1 MSAERGSAEALPL
14 PENVQGIIAARLDAL
29 PPDEKAVLQ
38 DAAVLGKVFW
48 PGALRAIAG
57 RGPAALLPPRERK
70 ECVRRE
76 RRSSVGGETEH
87 AFRHMLVR
95 DVAYGQIPRAER
107 AQKHRRAAEWIE
119 ALSERTDD
127 VAEMLAHHYASAL
140 EFARVSGQDTDELAD
155 RARHALRAA
164 GERAWALG
172 AFAGAARFLTAAL
185 ELWPQDDPE
194 LPDLQFALSE
204 TLNWTGGL
212 SEELI
217 LEARDGALAQ
227 GRLGLAAKAEIRF
240 GFYLW
245 NRGANELARER
256 FEAASQ
262 LVERVPPSPDKAWV
276 LQSLGVRALVAGR
289 LGEAVASA
297 HAAAEMASLLGLEA
311 LRAQALITLGS
322 ARFSL
327 GEA

>member
-38 DAAVLGKVFW
+38 DAAVMGKVFW
-48 PGALRAIAG
+48 PGALLAIG
-57 RGPAALLPPRERK
+57 GQGPESLLHSLERK
-70 ECVRRE
+70 EFVRRE
-76 RRSSVGGETEH
+76 RRSSVGGEVEH

-140 EFARVSGQDTDELAD
+140 EFARVSGQDTDELAE

-164 GERAWALG
+164 GERAFTLG
-172 AFAGAARFLTAAL
+172 AFAAASRFLSAAL
-185 ELWPQDDPE
+185 EVWPRDDSE
-194 LPDLQFALSE
+194 LPDLQFVLSE
-204 TLNWTGGL
+204 ALNWTGGL

-227 GRLGLAAKAEIRF
+227 GRLGLAAKAEIRL
-240 GFYLW
+240 GFYWW
-245 NRGANELARER
+245 NRGADDL
-256 FEAASQ
+256 
-262 LVERVPPSPDKAWV
+262 
-276 LQSLGVRALVAGR
+276 
-289 LGEAVASA
+289 
-297 HAAAEMASLLGLEA
+297 
-311 LRAQALITLGS
+311 
-322 ARFSL
+322 
-327 GEA
+327 